1 MKVILIS
8 LLFGSLLTAQEP
20 PDPQLLI
27 EQLFEQRE
35 PKSFEEAYK
44 KAIAGG
50 VPMQTLVEARF
61 LYIVDTGNNTDLAA
75 YVPVLEEQARKF
87 SLDDSIAF
95 AVPEDFLAIVEYAK
109 AIAAFEKD
117 DHSTFK
123 KHITEA
129 FWLSPSQSV
138 IFGKLVNEVRLKD
151 AMEKLKIDMNRTLVS
166 QDPAKPSK
174 PLKEHLGESKVILL
188 HFWSPWARESMESM
202 EDFFLTAKELKKN
215 KISAVSVLL
224 SGAPESRNDGDDF
237 IKQKKTA
244 DAASWLVDSPKGAMG
259 SLLRIKALPSVV
271 LLSKEGK
278 VLFNG
283 HPASDNFWRELK
295 NIEAKIEQPSASVR
309 EELPTLETE

>member
-1 MKVILIS
+1 
-8 LLFGSLLTAQEP
+8 
-20 PDPQLLI
+20 
-27 EQLFEQRE
+27 
-35 PKSFEEAYK
+35 
-44 KAIAGG
+44 
-50 VPMQTLVEARF
+50 
-61 LYIVDTGNNTDLAA
+61 
-75 YVPVLEEQARKF
+75 
-87 SLDDSIAF
+87 
-95 AVPEDFLAIVEYAK
+95 
-109 AIAAFEKD
+109 
-117 DHSTFK
+117 
-123 KHITEA
+123 
-129 FWLSPSQSV
+129 
-138 IFGKLVNEVRLKD
+138 
-151 AMEKLKIDMNRTLVS
+151 MNRTLVS

-259 SLLRIKALPSVV
+259 SLLRIQALPSVV